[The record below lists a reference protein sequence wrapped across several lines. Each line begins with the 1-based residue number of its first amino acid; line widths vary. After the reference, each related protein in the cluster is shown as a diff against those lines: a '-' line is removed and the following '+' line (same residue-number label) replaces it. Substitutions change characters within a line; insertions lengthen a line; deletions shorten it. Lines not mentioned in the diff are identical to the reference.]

1 MGKKK
6 DKKNPAA
13 SQIAKLLSAS
23 KKKMR
28 EAKFEKKKYQCDC
41 QHGSEKGKVWLRPI
55 KDGGNASTLFKCK
68 ECKDKVDFGIVFGK
82 SPKEIRKEVK
92 RTCNDFMNLCNVNK
106 VTLNPKVDIKYAK
119 LFSKAQFMAYKV
131 KKISQISLA
140 DSFEPNK
147 KKNRRGGKGKKKNFS
162 LSGGG
167 ANFR

>member
-6 DKKNPAA
+6 DKKTVG

-28 EAKFEKKKYQCDC
+28 EAKLEKKKYQCDC
-41 QHGSEKGKVWLRPI
+41 QHGSEKGKVWLRPL
-55 KDGGNASTLFKCK
+55 KGETSTLFKCK
-68 ECKDKVDFGIVFGK
+68 ECKDKVDFEIVFGK
-82 SPKEIRKEVK
+82 SPKEIRKAVK
-92 RTCNDFMNLCNVNK
+92 HTCKDFMNLCNVNK

-131 KKISQISLA
+131 MKISQISLA
-140 DSFEPNK
+140 NSFEPK